1 MQRVCELNG
10 GAFCPFRKS
19 SFNLLLSL
27 MNIVFLRTAI
37 ATALTDCSIEKPFVF
52 QTRRTTIMKKKLLI
66 LGALLALGANV
77 NFVEASSNSTY
88 TTAVEFKDESTSSS
102 EFTNLTHLDNWPHF
116 NKQGVTKIDGS
127 VIQLHS
133 TAPSD
138 SYEPNQLATL
148 TGKELSFRE
157 SGQFLATYTMHGMD
171 VSDHRKGITA
181 VGGSITLYGTPTDY
195 EYDGEYDD
203 NYYSTHPERAM
214 EFSIDNVDVGGQQIH
229 GVLAGEKDTDAVN
242 VGQLKELRSQADI
255 NTNDIADLKNKL
267 GNTNILSEAKH
278 YTDQRI
284 AKAGAANAA
293 LSGLKYLDYDANHKV
308 SAAASFGQYK
318 GATAG
323 AIGLAYQ
330 PNEDVLV
337 HLGATVGSEH
347 MLNGGVSIRVGDT
360 TKGVKANTKN
370 IAKEMDAIKAENAE
384 LKAEL
389 AEIKAMLTNK

>member
-1 MQRVCELNG
+1 MRKIIFFDIQRVCELNEG
-10 GAFCPFRKS
+10 TFCPFRRS
-19 SFNLLLSL
+19 FFNLLLSL
-27 MNIVFLRTAI
+27 MNIGFLRTAI
-37 ATALTDCSIEKPFVF
+37 ATALIDYSTEKPFVF

-77 NFVEASSNSTY
+77 NFVEASGSSTY
-88 TTAVEFKDESTSSS
+88 TTAVEFKDESTSDSQ
-102 EFTNLTHLDNWPHF
+102 FTNLAHIPTEPHID
-116 NKQGVTKIDGS
+116 KRGVTKIDGS
-127 VIQLHS
+127 VIQLYS
-133 TAPSD
+133 TAPSH
-138 SYEPNQLATL
+138 EPKQLTSL
-148 TGKELSFRE
+148 TGKELRFEE
-157 SGQFLATYTMHGMD
+157 SAQFYAKYNMHGMD
-171 VSDHRKGITA
+171 VSDYRKGITA
-181 VGGSITLYGTPTDY
+181 VGGSITLYGHPDDDY
-195 EYDGEYDD
+195 
-203 NYYSTHPERAM
+203 TQPERDM
-214 EFSIDNVDVGGQQIH
+214 SFSIDNVDVGGQQIH
-229 GVLAGEKDTDAVN
+229 GVLRGTDDTDAVN
-242 VGQLKELRSQADI
+242 VSQLKELSSQVDI
-255 NTNDIADLKNKL
+255 NTNDITDLKNKL
-267 GNTNILSEAKH
+267 GNSNILSESKQ

-347 MLNGGVSIRVGDT
+347 MVNGGVSIRVGDT

>member
-1 MQRVCELNG
+1 
-10 GAFCPFRKS
+10 
-19 SFNLLLSL
+19 
-27 MNIVFLRTAI
+27 
-37 ATALTDCSIEKPFVF
+37 
-52 QTRRTTIMKKKLLI
+52 MKKKLFV
-66 LGALLALGANV
+66 LGVLLAIGANV
-77 NFVEASSNSTY
+77 NFVEAAGALTNMTS
-88 TTAVEFKDESTSSS
+88 AEFKDESTSSS
-102 EFTNLTHLDNWPHF
+102 SFTNLTHLDNWPHF
-116 NKQGVTKIDGS
+116 DKRGVTKIDGS

-133 TAPSD
+133 TEPRD
-138 SYEPNQLATL
+138 SYEPNQLTTL

-181 VGGSITLYGTPTDY
+181 VGGSITLYGTPTDD

-203 NYYSTHPERAM
+203 NYYHTHPERAM
-214 EFSIDNVDVGGQQIH
+214 YFSIDNVDVGGQQIH
-229 GVLAGEKDTDAVN
+229 GVLRGEKDTDAVN
-242 VGQLKELRSQADI
+242 VSQLKELGSQVDI
-255 NTNDIADLKNKL
+255 NTNDITDLKNKL
-267 GNTNILSEAKH
+267 GNTNTLSEAKH

-323 AIGLAYQ
+323 AVGLAYQ

-360 TKGVKANTKN
+360 TKGVKANIKN
-370 IAKEMDAIKAENAE
+370 IAKEMDAIKAENNAIKAENVE

>member
-1 MQRVCELNG
+1 
-10 GAFCPFRKS
+10 
-19 SFNLLLSL
+19 
-27 MNIVFLRTAI
+27 
-37 ATALTDCSIEKPFVF
+37 
-52 QTRRTTIMKKKLLI
+52 MKKKLFV
-66 LGALLALGANV
+66 LGVLLAIGTNV
-77 NFVEASSNSTY
+77 NFVEAAGALTNMTS
-88 TTAVEFKDESTSSS
+88 AEFKDESTSSS
-102 EFTNLTHLDNWPHF
+102 RFTNLTDIPMPPNF
-116 NKQGVTKIDGS
+116 DKRGVTKIDGS
-127 VIQLHS
+127 VIQLYS

-138 SYEPNQLATL
+138 EPKQLTSL
-148 TGKELSFRE
+148 TGKELRFEE
-157 SGQFLATYTMHGMD
+157 SAGFLATYTMHGMD
-171 VSDHRKGITA
+171 VTDHRKGITA
-181 VGGSITLYGTPTDY
+181 VGGSITLYGHPTDY

-229 GVLAGEKDTDAVN
+229 GVLRGEKDTDAVN
-242 VGQLKELRSQADI
+242 VSQLKELRSQVDI
-255 NTNDIADLKNKL
+255 NTNDITDLKNKL
-267 GNTNILSEAKH
+267 GNTNTLSEAKH

-284 AKAGAANAA
+284 AKVGAANAA

-318 GATAG
+318 GTTAG
-323 AIGLAYQ
+323 AVGLAYQ

-360 TKGVKANTKN
+360 TKGVKANIKN
-370 IAKEMDAIKAENAE
+370 IAKEMDAIKAENNAIKAENVE

>member
-1 MQRVCELNG
+1 
-10 GAFCPFRKS
+10 
-19 SFNLLLSL
+19 
-27 MNIVFLRTAI
+27 
-37 ATALTDCSIEKPFVF
+37 
-52 QTRRTTIMKKKLLI
+52 MKKKLLV
-66 LGALLALGANV
+66 LGALLAIGANV

-88 TTAVEFKDESTSSS
+88 TTAVEFKDESTSYSR
-102 EFTNLTHLDNWPHF
+102 FTNLTYIPMPPNFD
-116 NKQGVTKIDGS
+116 KRGVTKIDGS
-127 VIQLHS
+127 VIQLYS
-133 TAPSD
+133 TEPSD
-138 SYEPNQLATL
+138 EPKQLTSL
-148 TGKELSFRE
+148 TGKELRFGE
-157 SGQFLATYTMHGMD
+157 SAEFMATYDKHGMN
-171 VSDHRKGITA
+171 VFERSTNRGGKGISA
-181 VGGSITLYGTPTDY
+181 VGGSITLYGFPN
-195 EYDGEYDD
+195 DD
-203 NYYSTHPERAM
+203 DTQPQRSM
-214 EFSIDNVDVGGQQIH
+214 EFSTANVDVGGQQIH
-229 GVLAGEKDTDAVN
+229 GVLAGTENTDAVN
-242 VGQLKELRSQADI
+242 VSQLKELRSQVDI
-255 NTNDIADLKNKL
+255 NTNDITDLKNKL
-267 GNTNILSEAKH
+267 GNSNILSESKQ

-323 AIGLAYQ
+323 AVGLAYQ

>member
-1 MQRVCELNG
+1 M
-10 GAFCPFRKS
+10 
-19 SFNLLLSL
+19 
-27 MNIVFLRTAI
+27 
-37 ATALTDCSIEKPFVF
+37 
-52 QTRRTTIMKKKLLI
+52 
-66 LGALLALGANV
+66 
-77 NFVEASSNSTY
+77 
-88 TTAVEFKDESTSSS
+88 
-102 EFTNLTHLDNWPHF
+102 
-116 NKQGVTKIDGS
+116 
-127 VIQLHS
+127 
-133 TAPSD
+133 
-138 SYEPNQLATL
+138 
-148 TGKELSFRE
+148 TGKELRFEE
-157 SGQFLATYTMHGMD
+157 SAGFLATYTMHGMD
-171 VSDHRKGITA
+171 VLDHRKGITA
-181 VGGSITLYGTPTDY
+181 VGGSIRLYGHPTDY

-229 GVLAGEKDTDAVN
+229 GVLAGEADTDAVN
-242 VGQLKELRSQADI
+242 VSQLKELGSQVDI
-255 NTNDIADLKNKL
+255 NTNDITDLKNKL
-267 GNTNILSEAKH
+267 GNTNTLSEAKH

-318 GATAG
+318 GTTAG
-323 AIGLAYQ
+323 AVGLAYQ

-337 HLGATVGSEH
+337 HLGATVGNEH

>member
-1 MQRVCELNG
+1 
-10 GAFCPFRKS
+10 
-19 SFNLLLSL
+19 
-27 MNIVFLRTAI
+27 
-37 ATALTDCSIEKPFVF
+37 
-52 QTRRTTIMKKKLLI
+52 MKKKLLV
-66 LGALLALGANV
+66 LGALLAIGANV
-77 NFVEASSNSTY
+77 NFVEASDSSTY

-102 EFTNLTHLDNWPHF
+102 IFTNLTHLDNWPHF
-116 NKQGVTKIDGS
+116 DKRGVTKIDGS

-133 TAPSD
+133 TEPRD
-138 SYEPNQLATL
+138 SYEPNQLTTL

-181 VGGSITLYGTPTDY
+181 VGGSITLYGHPTDY

-203 NYYSTHPERAM
+203 NYYSTHPERDM

-229 GVLAGEKDTDAVN
+229 GVLAGKDDTDAVN

-267 GNTNILSEAKH
+267 GNTNILIEAKH

-323 AIGLAYQ
+323 AVGLAYQ

-389 AEIKAMLTNK
+389 AEIKDMLTNK

>member
-1 MQRVCELNG
+1 
-10 GAFCPFRKS
+10 
-19 SFNLLLSL
+19 
-27 MNIVFLRTAI
+27 MNIGFLRTAI

-52 QTRRTTIMKKKLLI
+52 QTRRTTIMKKKLLV
-66 LGALLALGANV
+66 LGALLAIGANV
-77 NFVEASSNSTY
+77 NFVEASDSSTY

-102 EFTNLTHLDNWPHF
+102 IFTNLTHLDNWPHF
-116 NKQGVTKIDGS
+116 DKRGVTKIDGS

-133 TAPSD
+133 TEPRD
-138 SYEPNQLATL
+138 SYEPNQLTTL

-181 VGGSITLYGTPTDY
+181 VGGSITLYGHPTDY

-203 NYYSTHPERAM
+203 NYYSTHPERDL

-229 GVLAGEKDTDAVN
+229 GVLAGKDDTDAVN

-267 GNTNILSEAKH
+267 GNTNILIEAKH

-323 AIGLAYQ
+323 AVGLAYQ